1 MRYAPSV
8 LIPAAVS
15 VVSVSVF
22 TRVLDAN
29 AYGVYSVVA
38 SAVLILTVV
47 ASGWIE
53 QSVLRY
59 LPEYDVALG
68 MGEAGRRVIGAT
80 VATCTTVLLLAV
92 AAVAIGRGHF
102 GVYERLVI
110 PAALL
115 LTAEASFI
123 ALGSV
128 LQSRLRSQTLSLLRS
143 VGAVLR
149 FAMAL
154 GLLLWF
160 QRDVRWMLIGSA
172 LGRGLVSLA
181 TLVVVARAEGRARAP
196 TLDRALL
203 ARFAAY
209 GLPMLG
215 WTLSSRVLGVSDRFI
230 IEAYQGS
237 AAVGI
242 YSANYTLVTMGFGLL
257 SGPLLTA
264 AHPLIVASWKA
275 GGRELAPRTIESFSR
290 LYVLAL
296 APVVAA
302 LAVCSRE
309 VSAILLGE
317 AFRAGHAIVPILVL
331 GIFAW
336 GFSMYGHKGLELS
349 ERTDILFVLAA
360 IVAALNVALNFVF
373 IPRYG
378 YPAAAVTTLAS
389 ALLYPVLVHWVSRR
403 YVPWRIPWG
412 TLVEASVAAGLA
424 MLAGVFVRRAVVSSP
439 PLVVAAVAGISILA
453 IYSVVVW
460 RWELARRPRKR
471 E

>member
-1 MRYAPSV
+1 M

-15 VVSVSVF
+15 VSSVSVF
-22 TRVLDAN
+22 TRVMDAD
-29 AYGVYSVVA
+29 AYGLYSVVA

-59 LPEYDVALG
+59 LPEYDASLG
-68 MGEAGRRVIGAT
+68 PREAGRRVIGAT
-80 VATCTTVLLLAV
+80 VATCATVLLLAV
-92 AAVAIGRGHF
+92 VAVVIGRGHF
-102 GVYERLVI
+102 GAYQRLVI

-123 ALGSV
+123 ALGAV
-128 LQSRLRSQTLSLLRS
+128 LQSRLRSKTLSTLRS

-160 QRDVRWMLIGSA
+160 HRDVRWMLIGSA

-181 TLVVVARAEGRARAP
+181 TLVVVAREGGAFATPR
-196 TLDRALL
+196 LDRAVL

-230 IEAYQGS
+230 IDAYHGS

-264 AHPLIVASWKA
+264 AHPLIIASWKS

-296 APVVAA
+296 MPVVAA

-309 VSAILLGE
+309 VSAVLLGD
-317 AFRAGHAIVPILVL
+317 AFRAGHEIVPILVL

-360 IVAALNVALNFVF
+360 IVAVINVVLNFLL
-373 IPRYG
+373 IPHYG
-378 YPAAAVTTLAS
+378 YRAAAITTLAS
-389 ALLYPVLVHWVSRR
+389 ALLYPILVHAVSKRF
-403 YVPWRIPWG
+403 VPWRIPWG
-412 TLVEASVAAGLA
+412 TLLEATVAAALA
-424 MLAGVFVRRAVVSSP
+424 MGVGVLVRRAVISTP
-439 PLVVAAVAGISILA
+439 PLVVAAITGVAMVAVYAL
-453 IYSVVVW
+453 VVW
-460 RWELARRPRKR
+460 RWERARGKGVT
-471 E
+471 

>member
-15 VVSVSVF
+15 VASVSVF
-22 TRVLDAN
+22 TRVLDAD
-29 AYGVYSVVA
+29 AYGLYSVVA

-59 LPEYDVALG
+59 LPEYDAAWG
-68 MGEAGRRVIGAT
+68 PREAGRRVIGAT
-80 VATCTTVLLLAV
+80 VATCATVLLLAV
-92 AAVAIGRGHF
+92 AAAAVGRGRF
-102 GVYERLVI
+102 GAYERLVI

-128 LQSRLRSQTLSLLRS
+128 LQSRLRSKTLSALRS

-160 QRDVRWMLIGSA
+160 HRDVRWMLIGAA
-172 LGRGLVSLA
+172 LGRGLISLA
-181 TLVVVARAEGRARAP
+181 TLIVVARENRAWTPP
-196 TLDRALL
+196 TLDRAMLS
-203 ARFAAY
+203 RFAAY

-230 IEAYQGS
+230 LDAYQGS

-264 AHPLIVASWKA
+264 AHPLIVASWKS
-275 GGRELAPRTIESFSR
+275 GGAQHAPRTIESFSR

-296 APVVAA
+296 MPVVAA

-317 AFRAGHAIVPILVL
+317 AFRSGHEIIPILVL

-360 IVAALNVALNFVF
+360 IVAVLNVVLNFVF
-373 IPRYG
+373 IPPYG
-378 YPAAAVTTLAS
+378 YRAAAGTTLVC
-389 ALLYPVLVHWVSRR
+389 ALIYPVLVHWVSKRF
-403 YVPWRIPWG
+403 VPWRVPWG
-412 TLVEASVAAGLA
+412 TLLEATVASALA
-424 MLAGVFVRRAVVSSP
+424 ILAGVLVRRAVIGSP
-439 PLVVAAVAGISILA
+439 SVVVVAVTGITMLA
-453 IYSVVVW
+453 TYGGIVW
-460 RWELARRPRKR
+460 RWELAYRRRKHK
-471 E
+471 